1 MNAQDIRN
9 LQEAYMEVYSP
20 QELIEEKVWG
30 EVENLVNY
38 LIEEGYD
45 LSDYTWEEMYE
56 SYIEEQGRPANRR
69 TGGPSVAQV
78 EADIAAKDA
87 AKAAKAAQRG
97 PTGAAARPELQFKS
111 TKVPSPATSTNRS
124 QQFRDTQRLNRTTG
138 GGLMGTI
145 KPTNLP
151 SRAPKPAWEKPT
163 LGPSPKPT
171 TTKPTPTSTAK
182 SNSYRPGA
190 TVRATGPN
198 MNKFPQLQRFANQGR
213 RIAEPVVKSVSALAA
228 LRNITPAGVAAAVSA
243 PRPTA
248 SGTLSS
254 ALKRGDYKPQQ
265 GPKNPDQG
273 LSKAQ
278 SFDKAYKTAKNK
290 GMGSTFTWNNKSYKV
305 EEYEYL
311 MNYILSERY
320 AETAE
325 AAEVI
330 MVNMSEEWIST
341 ILEIHSVDAERLL
354 MQNLK
359 NTGEPYNERRNLK
372 SKPRKR
378 TVGN

>member
-9 LQEAYMEVYSP
+9 LQEAYMNVYVP
-20 QELIEEKVWG
+20 QELTEEQVWG

-56 SYIEEQGRPANRR
+56 SYIEEQGAVQGSLFTTRGTTQNFRGKPGGKPRTPFVKTEPVPTRSRVQPTPPRTPAS
-69 TGGPSVAQV
+69 T
-78 EADIAAKDA
+78 
-87 AKAAKAAQRG
+87 
-97 PTGAAARPELQFKS
+97 ARQSPGQLSIPPARSPQFG
-111 TKVPSPATSTNRS
+111 
-124 QQFRDTQRLNRTTG
+124 DTQRLNRTTG
-138 GGLMGTI
+138 GGLMGTR
-145 KPTNLP
+145 TLP
-151 SRAPKPAWEKPT
+151 NPQRAPKPAWEKPA
-163 LGPSPKPT
+163 LGPAPKPT
-171 TTKPTPTSTAK
+171 TTKQ
-182 SNSYRPGA
+182 NRPGA
-190 TVRATGPN
+190 TDSIR
-198 MNKFPQLQRFANQGR
+198 KF
-213 RIAEPVVKSVSALAA
+213 AEPVVKSVSALAA

-273 LSKAQ
+273 LTKAQ

-311 MNYILSERY
+311 MDYILSERY